1 MIKMEKKQFVTLYYP
16 LAEAAGKKYNL
27 NPTVILAQAAHE
39 SGWGDSFLARVRHN
53 FFGITASGEPNVYWD
68 GGKQPSQA
76 NPKLVFRVYKTAQ
89 DSFMDFARLIAK
101 NYKTAAAVSNDSTQY
116 AKAIA
121 YSPYISEQNGDNRP
135 LYEKAVMANATY
147 IDSMAGELKKK

>member
-1 MIKMEKKQFVTLYYP
+1 MDKKQFVTQYYP
-16 LAEAAGKKYNL
+16 LAQAAGEKYSL

-39 SGWGDSFLARVRHN
+39 SGWGGSFMARVRRN
-53 FFGITASGEPNVYWD
+53 FFGITAGGHPNVYWD
-68 GGKQPSQA
+68 GTKQASQV
-76 NPKLVFRVYKTAQ
+76 NPKLIFRVYKTEQ
-89 DSFMDFARLIAK
+89 DSFMDFARLITM
-101 NYKTAAAVSNDSTQY
+101 NYKKAAAVSNDSTQY

-135 LYEKAVMANATY
+135 LYEKTVIANAKY